1 MLFTMKMER
10 DEVGG
15 GKQTCTTHIFFLKW
29 KILVCSLLLASDS
42 THYSGNGSFNLAN
55 SYHVVYLYAFTKFLA
70 LGVVSR
76 RWSCK

>member
-1 MLFTMKMER
+1 M
-10 DEVGG
+10 
-15 GKQTCTTHIFFLKW
+15 QNTHFFLNW

-42 THYSGNGSFNLAN
+42 TLYAGNGSFNLAN